1 MGASE
6 TTGDGDREGGDAI
19 DDESTTDLVAR
30 VERLQAENRRLKR
43 EYAAARRSRYRRTA
57 FGLYAVGAV
66 AVLGALAFPDAREV
80 LFALGATGLF
90 AGVLTYYLAPE
101 RFLSERVGEGV
112 AAANAATL
120 AALAADLGLA
130 EPRVYLPADG
140 GAETDVLLFL
150 PQTARYDAPDDP
162 DPGVHAPDDGGTR
175 GLVVVP
181 AGGPLL
187 RDLERG
193 LDGGLAADPERL
205 ADQAAEAVEAFEL
218 ATSAR
223 AETAPVGE
231 ADASDRRLTLR
242 CTEPALGPPT
252 REDHPVASL
261 TAALV
266 ARARE
271 TPVELRVDQSPA
283 DPDEYLITAAW
294 SG

>member
-1 MGASE
+1 VTVGASE
-6 TTGDGDREGGDAI
+6 TTEGETRRE
-19 DDESTTDLVAR
+19 ESATDLAAR
-30 VERLQAENRRLKR
+30 VERLRAENRRLKR

-57 FGLYAVGAV
+57 LGLYAVGAV
-66 AVLGALAFPDAREV
+66 AVLAALALPDAREV

-90 AGVLTYYLAPE
+90 AGVLTYYLTPE

-112 AAANAATL
+112 TAASAATL

-130 EPRVYLPADG
+130 EPRVYLPVDG
-140 GAETDVLLFL
+140 EAETDVLLFL
-150 PQTARYDAPDDP
+150 PQTARYEVPDDP
-162 DPGVHAPDDGGTR
+162 DPGVHAPDDSGTR

-187 RDLERG
+187 RELERG
-193 LDGGLAADPERL
+193 LDGGLAADPGRL

-218 ATSAR
+218 ATSAA
-223 AETAPVGE
+223 AETAPVGDTE
-231 ADASDRRLTLR
+231 AESGRLTLR
-242 CTEPALGPPT
+242 CTEPAFGPPT

-266 ARARE
+266 ARGRE
-271 TPVELRVDQSPA
+271 TPVELRVDRSPA

-294 SG
+294 DD